1 MSTDKLPDGWT
12 RVKFGDVVHNVNEN
26 SRDLAADG
34 LDRVVGLDHLD
45 PGSLRLMRWD
55 NLADLPDGTTFT
67 RKFKPGQV
75 LFGKR
80 RAYQRKVAVPDF
92 AGVCSG
98 DILVFEP
105 ADKRMLAEF
114 LPYLVQ
120 SDGFFDHA
128 LGTSAGSLSPRTKWV
143 ELAKY
148 EFALPPLDEQQ
159 RIVDVIGAVDQMVDA
174 RLLVRAKL
182 EPLKR
187 SVFSASLRGD
197 EGEKSLAWGA
207 VSSSVTV
214 QCLGNLCTVIRGAS
228 PRPKGNPAYFARGST
243 AHHWIMISDVTRS
256 KVGKVLTD
264 TAEFLTD
271 EGVTKSRKVSPG
283 SLLLTNCATVGVP
296 VFSGVHGCIH
306 DGFLLFEDLSPELNV
321 DYLYRL
327 FEFLTPWFRSSAQ
340 TGTQANLNTEILRR
354 LEVPM
359 LPLSVQAEV
368 VSRLDR
374 IDEMSV
380 SVDDSLDDLKRVRS
394 ALLDSLLVRGS
405 HVQ

>member
-12 RVKFGDVVHNVNEN
+12 RVTFGDVVRNVNEN

-45 PGSLRLMRWD
+45 PSSLRLERYD
-55 NLADLPDGTTFT
+55 SLESLPDGTTFT
-67 RKFKPGQV
+67 RKFKAGQV

-92 AGVCSG
+92 EGVCSG

-105 ADKRMLAEF
+105 ADKRMLTEF

-148 EFALPPLDEQQ
+148 EFALPPIGEQA
-159 RIVDVIGAVDQMVDA
+159 RIAEVLASADLAIDA
-174 RLLVRAKL
+174 RALVRAQL

-187 SVFSASLRGD
+187 TVFSAALRGGT
-197 EGEKSLAWGA
+197 ERALAWGS
-207 VSSSVTV
+207 VSSSVKV
-214 QCLGNLCTVIRGAS
+214 QSLGALCTVARGAS

-243 AHHWIMISDVTRS
+243 PHHWIMISDVTRS

-271 EGVTKSRKVSPG
+271 EGVAKSRKVSPG

-296 VFSGVHGCIH
+296 VFSGLHGCIH

-359 LPLSVQAEV
+359 LSLGAQAEI
-368 VSRLDR
+368 VSRLDG
-374 IDEMSV
+374 IDETSV
-380 SVDDSLDDLKRVRS
+380 SADSSLASLKRLRS
-394 ALLDSLLVRGS
+394 ALLESLLRGGS
-405 HVQ
+405 DVH

>member
-1 MSTDKLPDGWT
+1 MSTEKLPDGWT
-12 RVKFGDVVHNVNEN
+12 RVKFGEVVRNANET
-26 SRDLAADG
+26 SRDLDADG
-34 LDRVVGLDHLD
+34 MDRVVGLDHLD
-45 PGSLRLMRWD
+45 PGGLRLVRWD

-92 AGVCSG
+92 EGVCSG

-120 SDGFFDHA
+120 SDSFFDHA
-128 LGTSAGSLSPRTKWV
+128 LGTSAGSLSPRTKWA

-148 EFALPPLDEQQ
+148 EFAIPPLDEQH
-159 RIVDVIGAVDQMVDA
+159 RIVEVLSAVDEAIHA
-174 RLLVRAKL
+174 RALVRAQL

-187 SVFSASLRGD
+187 TVFSAALRGGT
-197 EGEKSLAWGA
+197 ERALVWGSVA
-207 VSSSVTV
+207 SSAKV
-214 QCLGNLCTVIRGAS
+214 QNLGALCTVTRGAS

-243 AHHWIMISDVTRS
+243 PHHWIMISDVTRS

-271 EGVTKSRKVSPG
+271 EGVAKSRKVSPG

-306 DGFLLFEDLSPELNV
+306 DGFLLFEELSPELNV

-327 FEFLTPWFRSSAQ
+327 FEYLTPWFRSSAQ

-354 LEVPM
+354 LEVPV
-359 LPLSVQAEV
+359 LSLGAQADV
-368 VSRLDR
+368 VSRLDW
-374 IDEMSV
+374 IDETAV
-380 SVDDSLDDLKRVRS
+380 SVDSSLDNLKGLRS
-394 ALLDSLLVRGS
+394 ALLESLLAGGS
-405 HVQ
+405 DVH

>member
-12 RVKFGDVVHNVNEN
+12 RVKFGDVVRKV
-26 SRDLAADG
+26 S
-34 LDRVVGLDHLD
+34 DRVDPETAGIERYVAGEHMDTDDLSIRRWGDVGDGYLGPAFH
-45 PGSLRLMRWD
+45 MR
-55 NLADLPDGTTFT
+55 
-67 RKFKPGQV
+67 FKPGQV
-75 LFGKR
+75 LYGSR
-80 RAYQRKVAVPDF
+80 RTYLRKVAVADF
-92 AGVCSG
+92 EGICANTTFV
-98 DILVFEP
+98 LEP
-105 ADKRMLAEF
+105 SSKDLLPEF
-114 LPYLVQ
+114 LPLVMTTEAFHDHSIKQ
-120 SDGFFDHA
+120 SK
-128 LGTSAGSLSPRTKWV
+128 GSVNPYINFSDLTW
-143 ELAKY
+143 Y
-148 EFALPPLDEQQ
+148 EFALPPIDEQQ

-197 EGEKSLAWGA
+197 QGEQSLAWGT
-207 VSSSVTV
+207 VSSSVMV
-214 QCLGNLCTVIRGAS
+214 QCLGNLCTVTRGAS

-368 VSRLDR
+368 VNRLDR

-394 ALLDSLLVRGS
+394 ALLGSLLVRGS